1 MTPSEVTQLIAQE
14 IGSNWGH
21 TNAHGLDLKVCLVTP
36 ELGAYCDPMDDART
50 FDLWRVLEE
59 HPNTRSGYRIVFDE
73 RDRSFGLAMT
83 DQHGRDVFL
92 GSYGTFM
99 ETLDAM

>member
-1 MTPSEVTQLIAQE
+1 MTPSEITQLIAQE
-14 IGSNWGH
+14 IGSDWGH
-21 TNAHGLDLKVCLVTP
+21 TNAHGVNLRACLVAPQQRT
-36 ELGAYCDPMDDART
+36 YFDPMDDARK

-59 HPNTRSGYRIVFDE
+59 HPDTHAGYEIVFDE
-73 RDRSFGLAMT
+73 RDRSFGLATT

>member
-1 MTPSEVTQLIAQE
+1 
-14 IGSNWGH
+14 
-21 TNAHGLDLKVCLVTP
+21 
-36 ELGAYCDPMDDART
+36 MDGART

-59 HPNTRSGYRIVFDE
+59 HPDTRSGYRIVFDT
-73 RDRSFGLAMT
+73 RDMSFGLATT